1 MFMFEKICIKNIGV
15 HHNLE
20 KIEIGTTCFLKKPLH
35 MIHHSFL
42 SCLQHKSQD
51 LSGCIMVSRGK
62 HHNDFHLHQ
71 MMPENVKL
79 VQPFFGWDG

>member
-20 KIEIGTTCFLKKPLH
+20 KIKIGTTFF
-35 MIHHSFL
+35 SFL
-42 SCLQHKSQD
+42 T
-51 LSGCIMVSRGK
+51 GCIVFNREK
-62 HHNDFHLHQ
+62 HHNDFHLQ